1 MQRKPQKI
9 WKHVNSK
16 IASVPHIG
24 NLKVTEGTNTM
35 LVTDDLDKAE
45 AFSDYFSTVFTVET
59 NIDSIHF
66 YNVMADN
73 FMPEITLTEME
84 VGKKLSELNVNKS
97 FGPDLVHPRVLYEL
111 RCVIVGPLT
120 NIFNDSLH
128 SGIIPNDWKNSNVTV
143 IFKKGKKDCVEN
155 YRPISL
161 TCISC
166 KIMESIIRDYIMS
179 YFKVQNL
186 FSNFQYGFI
195 KGRSTV
201 LQLLKVFDAWT
212 SILDEGCQVDVIYTD
227 FEKAFDKV
235 PHQRLLCK
243 LYGYGVN
250 HRVINWI
257 RNFLC
262 FRQQAVRINGVYAS
276 PKPVLSGIPQGSV
289 LGPLLFVIYI
299 NDLPDICREY
309 AITFLYADDAKLFR
323 QIRDE
328 LDCSN
333 LNTAFD
339 SVHDWCVKWQ
349 MSLNIDKCQVLS
361 ISHGKSSKVTF
372 DYGLRMRTVR

>member
-1 MQRKPQKI
+1 
-9 WKHVNSK
+9 
-16 IASVPHIG
+16 
-24 NLKVTEGTNTM
+24 
-35 LVTDDLDKAE
+35 
-45 AFSDYFSTVFTVET
+45 
-59 NIDSIHF
+59 
-66 YNVMADN
+66 
-73 FMPEITLTEME
+73 
-84 VGKKLSELNVNKS
+84 
-97 FGPDLVHPRVLYEL
+97 
-111 RCVIVGPLT
+111 
-120 NIFNDSLH
+120 
-128 SGIIPNDWKNSNVTV
+128 
-143 IFKKGKKDCVEN
+143 
-155 YRPISL
+155 
-161 TCISC
+161 
-166 KIMESIIRDYIMS
+166 MS

-299 NDLPDICREY
+299 NDLPDI
-309 AITFLYADDAKLFR
+309 
-323 QIRDE
+323 
-328 LDCSN
+328 
-333 LNTAFD
+333 
-339 SVHDWCVKWQ
+339 
-349 MSLNIDKCQVLS
+349 
-361 ISHGKSSKVTF
+361 
-372 DYGLRMRTVR
+372 GLRIRGR